1 MERGRQLY
9 GAGRFSEAAEAF
21 RQVINSCPCGIHVRE
36 KPCLCKNILG
46 GIGND
51 SLRRELKKTC
61 ICSAKSERRCGNA
74 THIDAFDSLA
84 AAYEKEDCLEQ
95 SISCAEQMINLSPRE
110 PKGYLRLGKVLRLQG
125 LPNMAYHVYKTGA
138 GLVGEKH
145 PNHALLQKLRDQEAK
160 LKRLMSLRVDPV
172 AKLPFELVSMIFRQV
187 DFRTLCRCLSVC
199 KTWKTV
205 LTGKQAQQLWRIQ
218 HYTYHRRIPKSPVL
232 PKTLMTY
239 AFFAGNGVTDLSIDN
254 CWRFGLKTNSLP
266 NGLPN
271 NNSLGLILSRC
282 KQLKHLKLRGGGA
295 QVTLD
300 GLFNIQLPA
309 LESFYLGYGIRLPAH
324 VLVWL
329 LKGSPNIRELSIFD
343 LIGRSTEQ
351 YVFSNF
357 PVLKD
362 LKTIR
367 LANGAQRIHVNMSD
381 LIRCTPNLETA
392 WIDDLFWYCTSE
404 NDNTS
409 WPRLRSLF
417 LGSNAVV
424 RPLPVLA
431 AGKLV
436 PEFRAETIREL
447 YLEAYDSALILSKLP
462 ECRGLTGI
470 QKFSLNTRD
479 PLRKGQFEALLRP
492 SFTSGSIEELSL
504 SPFPLATVDLNNTEM
519 DWFRGDSLSCLS
531 LTGLALDGRAIGN
544 PSDALV
550 DVVSRFPNLHCLDI
564 NRECIPPPTL
574 ARIVSQTRVRTIY
587 HQHGYMMEEVRTW
600 AAQKYGAQI
609 IDGCVP
615 SPAQHPDRPMFILHI
630 SRSMRRP
637 REN

>member
-1 MERGRQLY
+1 MECGRQLY
-9 GAGRFSEAAEAF
+9 GAERYSEAAEAF

-51 SLRRELKKTC
+51 SLRHELKKTC

-84 AAYEKEDCLEQ
+84 AVYEKEDCLEQ

-125 LPNMAYHVYKTGA
+125 LPNLAYHVYKTGA
-138 GLVGEKH
+138 GLVEEKH
-145 PNHALLQKLRDQEAK
+145 PNHALLQKLKDQEAK
-160 LKRLMSLRVDPV
+160 LTRLMSLRVDPV

-271 NNSLGLILSRC
+271 NNSLSLILSRC

-357 PVLKD
+357 PVLKN

-367 LANGAQRIHVNMSD
+367 LANGAQRIHVNMS
-381 LIRCTPNLETA
+381 
-392 WIDDLFWYCTSE
+392 
-404 NDNTS
+404 
-409 WPRLRSLF
+409 LF

-424 RPLPVLA
+424 RPLQLAA

-436 PEFRAETIREL
+436 PEFRPETIREL
-447 YLEAYDSALILSKLP
+447 YLEAYDSALILSELP
-462 ECRGLTGI
+462 DCRGLTGI

-479 PLRKGQFEALLRP
+479 PLRMDRFEALLRP

-504 SPFPLATVDLNNTEM
+504 SPFPLATVDLNNPEM

-531 LTGLALDGRAIGN
+531 LTGLTLDGRGN

-550 DVVSRFPNLHCLDI
+550 DVVSRFPNLHCLNI

-587 HQHGYMMEEVRTW
+587 HQHGYTMEEVRTW
-600 AAQKYGAQI
+600 AARKYGAQI

-615 SPAQHPDRPMFILHI
+615 SPAQHPDRPMFILYV
-630 SRSMRRP
+630 SRSMRRL